1 MRNKRFFLV
10 ILLIL
15 LLGLAGCAAPKTDEL
30 PTFTLTELAEYD
42 GKDGAKAYVAV
53 DGKIYD
59 VTDIEEWTG
68 GAHYNGAMAG
78 VDLSDLISKSPHGK
92 GILNRAK
99 LVGTL
104 ME

>member
-15 LLGLAGCAAPKTDEL
+15 LLGLTGCATPKTEDL
-30 PTFTLTELAEYD
+30 PKFTLTELAEYD
-42 GKDGAKAYVAV
+42 GKNGAKAFVAV
-53 DGKIYD
+53 DGKIYE

-68 GAHYNGAMAG
+68 GEHYNGAMAG
-78 VDLSDLISKSPHGK
+78 VDLSELITQSPHGK
-92 GILNRAK
+92 SMLSRAK

-104 ME
+104 SE